1 MLIEWYYND
10 IQGGNGFMDKIKVYL
25 DNCAYN
31 RPFDD
36 QKQLRISLETQA
48 KLYIQSL
55 IENEEIDLV
64 WSYVC
69 ELENYNNPF
78 ENKKFS
84 IAKFSE
90 NAKYSII
97 ENINILTT
105 ANKIMQSG
113 IDPVDSLHLSC
124 AINAG
129 VDYFITVDDRLLRY
143 KIKDIEIIDPIMFIK
158 KWGNIGGK
166 HE

>member
-1 MLIEWYYND
+1 M
-10 IQGGNGFMDKIKVYL
+10 GKIKVYL
-25 DNCAYN
+25 DNCSYN

-55 IENEEIDLV
+55 IENKKIDLI

-69 ELENYNNPF
+69 EFENYNNPF
-78 ENKKFS
+78 ENKKIS

-90 NAKYSII
+90 NAKYSVI
-97 ENINILTT
+97 ENRSILIL

-113 IDPVDSLHLSC
+113 IEPVDALHLSC
-124 AINAG
+124 AISAG
-129 VDYFITVDDRLLRY
+129 VDYFITVDDPLLQYRNIRI
-143 KIKDIEIIDPIMFIK
+143 KIMDPILFIK
-158 KWGNIGGK
+158 TWENIGGE

>member
-1 MLIEWYYND
+1 ME
-10 IQGGNGFMDKIKVYL
+10 KIKVYF
-25 DNCAYN
+25 DNCSYN

-55 IENEEIDLV
+55 IVNKKIDLI

-69 ELENYNNPF
+69 EFENYNNPF
-78 ENKKFS
+78 ENKKLS

-90 NAKYSII
+90 NAKYSVI
-97 ENINILTT
+97 ENKNILIT
-105 ANKIMQSG
+105 ANKIMHSG
-113 IDPVDSLHLSC
+113 IDPIDSLHLSC
-124 AINAG
+124 AINTG
-129 VDYFITVDDRLLRY
+129 TDYFITVDDPLLRY
-143 KIKDIEIIDPIMFIK
+143 NIKEIQIVDPIMFIK
-158 KWGNIGGK
+158 IWENTGGE

>member
-1 MLIEWYYND
+1 
-10 IQGGNGFMDKIKVYL
+10 MDKIKVYL
-25 DNCAYN
+25 DNCSYN

-36 QKQLRISLETQA
+36 QRQLRISLETQA

-55 IENEEIDLV
+55 IENKEIDLI

-69 ELENYNNPF
+69 EFENYNNPF
-78 ENKKFS
+78 ENKKLS
-84 IAKFSE
+84 IAQFSE
-90 NAKYSII
+90 NAKYSVI
-97 ENINILTT
+97 ENKSILIM

-113 IDPVDSLHLSC
+113 IEPVDSLHLSC

-129 VDYFITVDDRLLRY
+129 VDYFITVDNRLLRY
-143 KIKDIEIIDPIMFIK
+143 RNNSIKIIDPIMFIK
-158 KWGNIGGK
+158 TWENIGGE